1 MTQAASNC
9 SPRQI
14 SLLNRENTGNFVVL
28 TALEGI
34 GAWLKRRIGGYLYKN
49 SLLENNREFFSQN
62 REFITEKQGSY
73 RASRELRFGPNID
86 PGN

>member
-1 MTQAASNC
+1 MT
-9 SPRQI
+9 P
-14 SLLNRENTGNFVVL
+14 
-28 TALEGI
+28 LEGI
-34 GAWLKRRIGGYLYKN
+34 GGGQKRRIGGYLHKN

-86 PGN
+86 PDN